1 VGVGVADLVGV
12 IDGVGVFVGVFDGVI
27 VGDGQ
32 GTVDLH
38 KLQFWY
44 CGLANEKT
52 IVPAV
57 P

>member
-1 VGVGVADLVGV
+1 MGVGVADLVGV